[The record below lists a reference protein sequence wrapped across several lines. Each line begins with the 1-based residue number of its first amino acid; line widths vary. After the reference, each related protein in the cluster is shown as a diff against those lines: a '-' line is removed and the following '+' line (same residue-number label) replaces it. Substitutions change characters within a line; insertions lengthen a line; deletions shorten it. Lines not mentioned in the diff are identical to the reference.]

1 VARLLA
7 EVEKLDRRLPL
18 QTLQARIP
26 HENTAGG
33 FELFASGVTDLAPE
47 LVGWYGAPG
56 IDPAAATTL
65 FLVGKGFSVHDTS
78 VIAGGLP
85 CRFTLVSREVL
96 RVEVPPGARAIA
108 PPACEGRAALPR
120 RARVTLTAG
129 AEPLPEPAQPEADGP
144 TLEPPCGLG
153 DCHRREMVDIH
164 LATPYGVSGHL
175 LVPVVRSLA
184 PADAGPAFVDA
195 CRIDLTFTVSKTA
208 GTRTE
213 AARVDEYFAASC
225 DALAIA
231 VPATFIPPA
240 KVELRL
246 LARDAATG
254 ATAAGFSY
262 LDPPFDARSSRY
274 VIAGGDLRNLVGDT
288 SRPATDKTLRGALK
302 PYLDHLLSAGLL
314 AEDGESAA
322 FTVSA
327 VLVAGQ
333 QVVPVA
339 GALDV
344 RATRRGKTQ
353 VESRPDTAIAT
364 P

>member
-1 VARLLA
+1 MNEITGGAVESLLA
-7 EVEKLDRRLPL
+7 S
-18 QTLQARIP
+18 
-26 HENTAGG
+26 
-33 FELFASGVTDLAPE
+33 FASGVTDLAPE

-96 RVEVPPGARAIA
+96 RVEVPPGARAIV
-108 PPACEGRAALPR
+108 PSACEPQAALPR
-120 RARVTLTAG
+120 RPQIALTTAT
-129 AEPLPEPAQPEADGP
+129 EPLPEPARPATDAAAVEH
-144 TLEPPCGLG
+144 PCGLA
-153 DCHRREMVDIH
+153 DCHRREMVDVH

-175 LVPVVRSLA
+175 LVPVARSPT
-184 PADAGPAFVDA
+184 PAGAGPAFVDA
-195 CRIDLTFTVSKTA
+195 CRIDLTFTVSRATEA
-208 GTRTE
+208 RTE
-213 AARVDEYFAASC
+213 AARIDEYFASSC
-225 DALAIA
+225 DAIQVAA
-231 VPATFIPPA
+231 PPTFIPPP

-246 LARDAATG
+246 LVRDAATG

-262 LDPPFDARSSRY
+262 PDPPFDARSSRY
-274 VIAGGDLRNLVGDT
+274 VIAGGDLRNFVGDT

-302 PYLDHLLSAGLL
+302 PYLDHLLSEGLL
-314 AEDGESAA
+314 GEDGESAA
-322 FTVSA
+322 FTISA

-344 RATRRGKTQ
+344 RATRRGRTQ
-353 VESRPDTAIAT
+353 AEPRPDAADAITT